1 MSLLL
6 ALSLSQRPTPLALRL
21 TWRQRLLDWSLLAS
35 FKQGGFGPPFLGV
48 TFTQQV
54 DIDSMRGH
62 HGYVRVEEQVK
73 PEIKPLPVKKM
84 GRPRKSTVEG

>member
-1 MSLLL
+1 MATFRCLQSG
-6 ALSLSQRPTPLALRL
+6 T
-21 TWRQRLLDWSLLAS
+21 T
-35 FKQGGFGPPFLGV
+35 V

-62 HGYVRVEEQVK
+62 HGYVRVEEQVV
-73 PEIKPLPVKKM
+73 PEIKPLPMLAPVKKM